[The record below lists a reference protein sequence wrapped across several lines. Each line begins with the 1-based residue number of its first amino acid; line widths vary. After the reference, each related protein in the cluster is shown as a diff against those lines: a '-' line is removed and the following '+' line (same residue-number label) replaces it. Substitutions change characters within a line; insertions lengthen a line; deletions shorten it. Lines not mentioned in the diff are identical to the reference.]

1 MNRPLSDGFFLA
13 WRHQRLVW
21 WIFFVNLFLGF
32 LASVAPHLALHSSLD
47 KSIYSRQLSQRFD
60 VTVFIEL
67 LSRPEVSLSPA
78 IAGSVSVSL
87 IFLFYMLFLSG
98 GILSVY
104 TGDRKLNRGEF
115 FESCGSYVWRMFR
128 LLLCSIIPF
137 VFTFAL
143 LVKVQ
148 TASNKMASDASWVLQ
163 GFWVQVIGS
172 LLCLLLILFVRAWFD
187 LAQART
193 VREEVR
199 GMFILTWR
207 SFLLAVRNAPHLV
220 SLYFA
225 ITLIGAILA
234 FSVWLLW
241 LKVPHQSFGTSWL
254 LLELLALFMVGLRL
268 WQRAVSVLWY
278 ESYMELNP
286 AFVPEPLTPLPQPVV
301 EAEIIPILPPLP
313 DDRGK
318 PARSKVVNYF
328 ID

>member
-21 WIFFVNLFLGF
+21 WIFFVSLFLGF
-32 LASVAPHLALHSSLD
+32 LASVAPYLALHSSLD

-78 IAGSVSVSL
+78 IAGSVSFSL

-115 FESCGSYVWRMFR
+115 FESCGSYFWRMFR

-137 VFTFAL
+137 AFAFAL

-172 LLCLLLILFVRAWFD
+172 LVSLLLILFVRVWFD

-207 SFLLAVRNAPHLV
+207 SFLLAVRNAPRLV

-241 LKVPHQSFGTSWL
+241 LKVPHQSFATSWL
-254 LLELLALFMVGLRL
+254 LLEFLALFMVGLRL
-268 WQRAVSVLWY
+268 WQRALSVLWY
-278 ESYMELNP
+278 EDYMELNP
-286 AFVPEPLTPLPQPVV
+286 AFVP
-301 EAEIIPILPPLP
+301 
-313 DDRGK
+313 
-318 PARSKVVNYF
+318 
-328 ID
+328 